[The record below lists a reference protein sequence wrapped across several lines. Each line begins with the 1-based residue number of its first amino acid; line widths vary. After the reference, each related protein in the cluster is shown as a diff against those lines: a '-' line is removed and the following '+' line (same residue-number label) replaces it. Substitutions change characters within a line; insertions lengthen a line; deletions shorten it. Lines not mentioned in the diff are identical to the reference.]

1 MKSSLFIPKTIKVG
15 YQNRADTYTGKLAY
29 VIYYDEQGKLRKETS
44 WNSWRDEKIPDNE
57 FENEPTE
64 GFVLNKKVGGY
75 QYHYDMRQT
84 YVRVYDPRGF
94 EFEITI
100 PNLLYIL
107 ENANSIKGKGL
118 EGEFVYS
125 WDGKDIVLL
134 PVDSPDYKELNE
146 LNKKRFSGSYIKA
159 KDLKIGATYLN
170 KNNIEVVYMGR
181 FPYYSYGYVFDD
193 KEFTSYSSMQ
203 KYAEENNFYLSSTK
217 SNVYRHDST
226 RFYKNKDVNYGK
238 YYWFAAVD
246 RSIELE
252 YWGWKVFKS
261 IPKGWLLNV
270 ISEEPISDYST
281 RYDSLESCNKFS
293 PIDESK
299 DRFVHHTLEEFQR
312 YILGC
317 YSWNM
322 EFLTYWGNQYIVVS
336 LYKSDDNDGFK
347 IYTNGRIKIGEIDYK
362 KIYSIEEIYK
372 LFHPCYKEI
381 YLANGRLYRR
391 KYYE

>member
-44 WNSWRDEKIPDNE
+44 WNNWRDEKIPDNE

-134 PVDSPDYKELNE
+134 PVDSPDYKELSE

-181 FPYYSYGYVFDD
+181 FPYYDYYG
-193 KEFTSYSSMQ
+193 T
-203 KYAEENNFYLSSTK
+203 
-217 SNVYRHDST
+217 
-226 RFYKNKDVNYGK
+226 NKGNH
-238 YYWFAAVD
+238 YWFESVD
-246 RSIELE
+246 KSVHIDRYSNR
-252 YWGWKVFKS
+252 KVCKS
-261 IPKGWLLNV
+261 IPKGWLIDV
-270 ISEEPISDYST
+270 ISEKPMADYST
-281 RYDSLESCNKFS
+281 RYESLESDYNFS
-293 PIDESK
+293 PIDRSK
-299 DRFVHHTLEEFQR
+299 DKYVPLTLEEFKELCNHHSWLVNCYTCQDNKYFDISFTQR
-312 YILGC
+312 GTV
-317 YSWNM
+317 W
-322 EFLTYWGNQYIVVS
+322 EFS
-336 LYKSDDNDGFK
+336 LYRNAYKLKNVDYGK
-347 IYTNGRIKIGEIDYK
+347 AYTLD
-362 KIYSIEEIYK
+362 EIYE
-372 LFHPCYKEI
+372 LIHPCYKET
-381 YLANGRLYRR
+381 YLENGKLLRR
-391 KYYE
+391 EYYDYG